1 MNSDDGDIRPQAGPQ
16 SMAAKSKARILVYGG
31 GAGGGKSWLAAW
43 RAAKYVNVKGYN
55 AAIFRRTFT
64 MLEGSGSIID
74 ETQDMYPL
82 LGGKMTQRPLE
93 WRFPPYQ
100 TRVEFRHLQHEDSA
114 KEHKSKQYAFINFD
128 EASDFVGGQ
137 FFFMNSRL
145 RTMSGVPKQ
154 FLLSTNPDPDC
165 YLRSLLD
172 WWIGEDGF
180 PRRERC
186 GKVRFWVRMK
196 DEIVWADS
204 PDDLVKYVDGD
215 PDSVMSMTFIP
226 ALVHDNRKLL
236 DADPSYLANLK
247 SLPAIEQARYLGG
260 NWNAKESAGDYFQKS
275 VFRIWGATELQRA
288 LNQQDGK
295 AAEIVQKC
303 RIWDFAATPVTG
315 NLVPGIQRSGEFKAR
330 DPRLDDPDWTVSVLL
345 GRTRNGR
352 IIILDTTFHRD
363 TPGAVQ
369 ALVERMAIQDGPT
382 TTVGIFSE
390 PAQAGVDQSERVR
403 ARVKAHAPCD
413 IIATANKEYV
423 AREAARAVWRGEICY
438 LESAVNDRFW
448 NQLHDF
454 PTPKKK
460 DDAVVAFAFAYQW
473 MQQHPAPFY
482 LAPKVEELWVPPNVD
497 KLAMYPPR
505 ERARRGAVIVP
516 IGGTRGFARRNW

>member
-1 MNSDDGDIRPQAGPQ
+1 
-16 SMAAKSKARILVYGG
+16 
-31 GAGGGKSWLAAW
+31 
-43 RAAKYVNVKGYN
+43 
-55 AAIFRRTFT
+55 
-64 MLEGSGSIID
+64 
-74 ETQDMYPL
+74 
-82 LGGKMTQRPLE
+82 
-93 WRFPPYQ
+93 
-100 TRVEFRHLQHEDSA
+100 
-114 KEHKSKQYAFINFD
+114 
-128 EASDFVGGQ
+128 
-137 FFFMNSRL
+137 
-145 RTMSGVPKQ
+145 
-154 FLLSTNPDPDC
+154 
-165 YLRSLLD
+165 
-172 WWIGEDGF
+172 
-180 PRRERC
+180 
-186 GKVRFWVRMK
+186 MK

-423 AREAARAVWRGEICY
+423 AREAARAVWRGEIFY